1 MSPLTIGILLLCVL
15 IALIVLKFPVG
26 FSFLI
31 VGFWG
36 FAALRGFDGAFGF
49 LSSKVFAGTA
59 SYLLTVVPVFVL
71 MGELAFAGGIGEG
84 IYRASRAWLGHI
96 RGGLVMATTLA
107 NAGFGAACGM
117 PQAATAVFTRVAVP
131 EMLKAKT
138 DRSLATGSVVAAA
151 GLSAVIPPSVIAI
164 IYGFL
169 AVTPIHKLL
178 IAGILPGILTAA
190 VYMGMLSIRLRINP
204 SLAPTIPGVP
214 WRERFRSL
222 RGIWGMMAVV
232 ILVIWGIYTG
242 RFTPTEGGAVGAAGM
257 FIIGLALRRLNRNNI
272 REAFLNSAEITSI
285 IFIVMGG
292 IVFFTGFLSLS
303 GISGAMVNFV
313 AGLAFPP
320 IGVVIITMFIFLGL
334 GCVLDPFSVVFLAV
348 PLLAPI
354 MRELWVAPVMSIW
367 YGVLVV
373 KMTTIGMFTPPVG
386 LNVYMFKTLRPDFSY
401 SEVFRGAMWFLSAE
415 AVVMTLLIAF
425 PQISL
430 LLPRLMYR

>member
-1 MSPLTIGILLLCVL
+1 MSALTIGIILLVVL
-15 IALIVLKFPVG
+15 MALIVLKFPVG
-26 FSFLI
+26 FAFLL

-49 LSSKVFAGTA
+49 LSSKVFSGTA
-59 SYLLTVVPVFVL
+59 SYLLTVVPLFIL
-71 MGELAFAGGIGEG
+71 MGELAFIGGIGAG
-84 IYRASRAWLGHI
+84 IYRAARAWLGHI

-107 NAGFGAACGM
+107 NAAFGAACGM
-117 PQAATAVFTRVAVP
+117 PQAATAVFTKVAIP

-138 DRSLATGSVVAAA
+138 DRSLAAGSVVAAA

-169 AVTPIHKLL
+169 AVAPIHKIL
-178 IAGILPGILTAA
+178 IAGILPGVLTAA
-190 VYMGMLSIRLRINP
+190 VYMGMLSLRLRINP
-204 SLAPTIPGVP
+204 SLAPTTTGVT

-222 RGIWGMMAVV
+222 RGVWGMMAVV
-232 ILVIWGIYTG
+232 ILVIWGVYTG
-242 RFTPTEGGAVGAAGM
+242 VFTPTEGGAVGATGM
-257 FIIGLALRRLNRNNI
+257 FIIAAALRRLNRTNI

-303 GISGAMVNFV
+303 GISGALTSFV
-313 AGLAFPP
+313 AGLTVSPT
-320 IGVVIITMFIFLGL
+320 GVIIITMFMFLGL

-354 MRELWVAPVMSIW
+354 IRGLGINSIW
-367 YGVLVV
+367 YGILVV

-415 AVVMTLLIAF
+415 AVVMALLITF
-425 PQISL
+425 PQITL
-430 LLPRLMYR
+430 WLPAMMYR

>member
-1 MSPLTIGILLLCVL
+1 MSALTIGIILLVVL
-15 IALIVLKFPVG
+15 MALIVLKFPVG
-26 FSFLI
+26 FAFLL

-49 LSSKVFAGTA
+49 LSSKVFSGTA
-59 SYLLTVVPVFVL
+59 SYLLTVVPLFIL
-71 MGELAFAGGIGEG
+71 MGELAFIGGIGEG
-84 IYRASRAWLGHI
+84 IYRAARAWLGHI

-107 NAGFGAACGM
+107 NAAFGAACGM
-117 PQAATAVFTRVAVP
+117 PQAATAVFTKVAIP

-138 DRSLATGSVVAAA
+138 DRSLAAGSVVAAA

-169 AVTPIHKLL
+169 AVAPIHKIL
-178 IAGILPGILTAA
+178 IAGILPGVLTAA
-190 VYMGMLSIRLRINP
+190 VYMGMLSLRLRINP
-204 SLAPTIPGVP
+204 SLAPTTTGVA

-222 RGIWGMMAVV
+222 RGVWGMMAVV
-232 ILVIWGIYTG
+232 ILVIWGVYTG
-242 RFTPTEGGAVGAAGM
+242 VFTPTEGGAVGATGM
-257 FIIGLALRRLNRNNI
+257 FIIAAALRRLNRTNI

-303 GISGAMVNFV
+303 GISGALTSFV
-313 AGLAFPP
+313 AGLTVSPT
-320 IGVVIITMFIFLGL
+320 GVIIITMFMFLGL

-354 MRELWVAPVMSIW
+354 IRGLGINSIW
-367 YGVLVV
+367 YGILVV

-415 AVVMTLLIAF
+415 AVVMALLISF
-425 PQISL
+425 PQITL
-430 LLPRLMYR
+430 WLPAMMYR